1 MWIVK
6 KEAQEAAAL
15 AAAAAAAEAAAA
27 KEDDDN
33 LDAEAKEEGE
43 APVNIEVAPTPVEQP
58 GIVEPLSNFILFFV

>member
-15 AAAAAAAEAAAA
+15 AAAAAAAEAA

-33 LDAEAKEEGE
+33 LDDAEAKEEGE
-43 APVNIEVAPTPVEQP
+43 APVNPEVAPTPVEQP
-58 GIVEPLSNFILFFV
+58 AVVEPLSNFILFFV